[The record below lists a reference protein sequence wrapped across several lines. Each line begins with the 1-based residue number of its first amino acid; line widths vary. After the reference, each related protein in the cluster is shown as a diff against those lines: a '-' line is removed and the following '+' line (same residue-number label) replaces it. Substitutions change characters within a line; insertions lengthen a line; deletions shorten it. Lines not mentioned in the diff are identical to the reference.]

1 MSEKKFHF
9 LFPFEYIMGKTNRW
23 LFFYIQ
29 DISIDIKEIITK
41 KEKKYRPSFEINTKA
56 IDLTLDL

>member
-1 MSEKKFHF
+1 
-9 LFPFEYIMGKTNRW
+9 MGKTNRW